1 MKKKFCVFI
10 PALFMCLLFYAGC
23 SGIYP
28 GHYVTSGTSSSSS
41 SSSGSRS
48 KIPPLGTYLVQG
60 KKVVITK
67 DTFTVKNSSDDSV
80 LMKFSCRMSG
90 DDILLKLQEIH
101 DDSGTVHTCSSDT
114 SELKEKI
121 AQVKELAVPESL
133 DALDLVVG
141 YGRSSN
147 IGYDFSSYSD
157 EVAKK
162 LEAKITSYL
171 SDLQKII
178 TGYISK
184 KYNSYARF
192 ICETDDSGNIT
203 LTQNFSDAMS
213 PLSFF
218 YSSSAELN
226 DFEKNVPFLI
236 EDGTGA
242 SYIGTP
248 SKSGDNFSAFM
259 LKYYDMGESV
269 QRIVSY
275 YEDEIQAS
283 ILDNASDLITEGIYY
298 TETLNRTGKKTSIPV
313 AVRTIETALPKEKV
327 SARISVS
334 AAPAVTLSGAS
345 CASPALSNDSVSMT
359 GVKSILDFN
368 GAQLVKQSS

>member
-48 KIPPLGTYLVQG
+48 KTPPLGTYLVQG

-80 LMKFSCRMSG
+80 IMKFSCKMSG
-90 DDILLKLQEIH
+90 DNMLLKLVEMH
-101 DDSGTVHTCSSDT
+101 DADGTVRTCSSDT

-121 AQVKELAVPESL
+121 AQVKELAIPESL

-141 YGRSSN
+141 YGRSSV
-147 IGYDFSSYSD
+147 GFDFSPYAD
-157 EVAKK
+157 AVAQK
-162 LEAKITSYL
+162 LEAKIASYL
-171 SDLQKII
+171 SELQKIL

-184 KYNSYARF
+184 KYNSYAKF
-192 ICETDDSGNIT
+192 SCETDDSGNIT
-203 LTQNFSDAMS
+203 LTQIFSDAMS